1 MPTVKVRNLKNKEV
15 GDVELLDAIFGVE
28 LNESL
33 IHSAVMNYQ
42 ANGRQGTSATKTRG
56 NVSGSGRKLWK
67 QKGTGRARIA
77 SLRSPLWKGGGN
89 VHGPQPRDWSYQMPK
104 KMRRGALR
112 SALSERLR
120 EGNLI
125 VIDGFEFNNPKTS
138 EFLAAIGTLG
148 LSENKKKPTKTLIID
163 SLDNLNLILS
173 SRNVAKTK
181 VTNSFGLNIY
191 DIIYHEK
198 LLISKSA
205 LEELT
210 SLLAPKRESE
220 KAAGAEASE
229 KKPKAGKETDTAKT
243 KALKDVDDAVTDKDL
258 EESKAKTD
266 RAAKKAGEEK
276 AVDTPKTKKEPKPKS
291 EKTLKKE
298 AAAKNEAD
306 KNASADEAPAKAT
319 EAPADKAESKEE
331 AADNE

>member
-15 GDVELLDAIFGVE
+15 GDVELLDSVFGVE
-28 LNESL
+28 LNEAL

-42 ANGRQGTSATKTRG
+42 ANRRQGTSATKTRG

-125 VIDGFEFNNPKTS
+125 VIEGFEFKNPKTR
-138 EFLAAIGTLG
+138 EFLDAIGG
-148 LSENKKKPTKTLIID
+148 LQLSDNKKKSVKTLIVD
-163 SLDNLNLILS
+163 SLDNANLVLS
-173 SRNVAKTK
+173 TRNVEKTK

-198 LLISKSA
+198 LLISKAAVDELNA
-205 LEELT
+205 LLD
-210 SLLAPKRESE
+210 PKRESGKME
-220 KAAGAEASE
+220 AVEPVAEE
-229 KKPKAGKETDTAKT
+229 KPKA
-243 KALKDVDDAVTDKDL
+243 
-258 EESKAKTD
+258 
-266 RAAKKAGEEK
+266 
-276 AVDTPKTKKEPKPKS
+276 
-291 EKTLKKE
+291 KKE
-298 AAAKNEAD
+298 AKPKAEKAPAE
-306 KNASADEAPAKAT
+306 EAPEGPAPDTAAAT
-319 EAPADKAESKEE
+319 EPAAEETPAVETAQETEPDLAAEGS
-331 AADNE
+331 AADDTRKEATDNE

>member
-15 GDVELLDAIFGVE
+15 GEVTLSDAVFGAD

-33 IHSAVMNYQ
+33 IHAAVMNYR
-42 ANGRQGTSATKTRG
+42 ANARAGTSATKTRG

-120 EGNLI
+120 EGNI
-125 VIDGFEFNNPKTS
+125 IIIDEFEFKNPKTS
-138 EFLAAIGTLG
+138 EFVGALAG
-148 LSENKKKPTKTLIID
+148 LKLSDDKRKVVKTLIVD
-163 SLDNLNLILS
+163 SLDNQNLVLS
-173 SRNVAKTK
+173 SRNVEKTT

-205 LEELT
+205 IEEINQ
-210 SLLAPKRESE
+210 LLDPAREGAKEKVAVEEKPKVK
-220 KAAGAEASE
+220 KAA
-229 KKPKAGKETDTAKT
+229 KPKADGTT
-243 KALKDVDDAVTDKDL
+243 DAVAPTKEAKADEVAPAK
-258 EESKAKTD
+258 KAKTED
-266 RAAKKAGEEK
+266 ASGEKPAK
-276 AVDTPKTKKEPKPKS
+276 
-291 EKTLKKE
+291 
-298 AAAKNEAD
+298 
-306 KNASADEAPAKAT
+306 APAK
-319 EAPADKAESKEE
+319 PKAKKEVSEE
-331 AADNE
+331 AAKDE

>member
-1 MPTVKVRNLKNKEV
+1 MPTVKVRNLKNIEV
-15 GDVELLDAIFGVE
+15 GDVELSDAVFGAD

-33 IHSAVMNYQ
+33 IHSALINYQ

-77 SLRSPLWKGGGN
+77 SIRSPLWKGGGN
-89 VHGPQPRDWSYQMPK
+89 VHGPQPRDWSYKMPK

-125 VIDGFEFNNPKTS
+125 IIDEFTLTNPKTR
-138 EFLAAIGTLG
+138 EFLGAIGGLG
-148 LSENKKKPTKTLIID
+148 LNENKKKPTKTLIID

-173 SRNVAKTK
+173 TRNVEKTK

-191 DIIYHEK
+191 DILYHEK

-205 LEELT
+205 VAELNDLLDPNRESGKEEEVT
-210 SLLAPKRESE
+210 AAPAAAKAPKAKKEARTED
-220 KAAGAEASE
+220 APAAEA
-229 KKPKAGKETDTAKT
+229 KPAK
-243 KALKDVDDAVTDKDL
+243 
-258 EESKAKTD
+258 
-266 RAAKKAGEEK
+266 AKKAKAEEVK
-276 AVDTPKTKKEPKPKS
+276 
-291 EKTLKKE
+291 
-298 AAAKNEAD
+298 
-306 KNASADEAPAKAT
+306 ADEAPAAEAAT
-319 EAPADKAESKEE
+319 EE
-331 AADNE
+331 ATDNE

>member
-28 LNESL
+28 LNEAL

-125 VIDGFEFNNPKTS
+125 IIDEFGFKNHKTS
-138 EFLAAIGTLG
+138 EFLGALGTLG
-148 LSENKKKPTKTLIID
+148 LTDKKATTKTLIID
-163 SLDNLNLILS
+163 SLDNANLILS
-173 SRNVAKTK
+173 SRNVKKAK

-198 LLISKSA
+198 LLISKAA
-205 LEELT
+205 LEEL
-210 SLLAPKRESE
+210 SALLDPKRES
-220 KAAGAEASE
+220 AGEAEAVAVAVAE
-229 KKPKAGKETDTAKT
+229 EKPKA
-243 KALKDVDDAVTDKDL
+243 
-258 EESKAKTD
+258 KAKKEV
-266 RAAKKAGEEK
+266 AAAPTEAVEEK
-276 AVDTPKTKKEPKPKS
+276 PKA
-291 EKTLKKE
+291 KKE
-298 AAAKNEAD
+298 AKPKAEKAEKAEKVEAAPVEESAV
-306 KNASADEAPAKAT
+306 ADEAPAADTT
-319 EAPADKAESKEE
+319 EAKE
-331 AADNE
+331 ATDNE

>member
-15 GDVELLDAIFGVE
+15 GDVELLDAVFGVE
-28 LNESL
+28 LNEAL

-125 VIDGFEFNNPKTS
+125 VIDEFGFKNPKTS
-138 EFLAAIGTLG
+138 EFLGAMGTLG
-148 LSENKKKPTKTLIID
+148 LSDKKTRTKTLIVD

-173 SRNVAKTK
+173 SRNVEKTK

-198 LLISKSA
+198 LLISKAA

-210 SLLAPKRESE
+210 SLLDPKREGS
-220 KAAGAEASE
+220 KAEEVAEVKAEA
-229 KKPKAGKETDTAKT
+229 KPK
-243 KALKDVDDAVTDKDL
+243 V
-258 EESKAKTD
+258 
-266 RAAKKAGEEK
+266 
-276 AVDTPKTKKEPKPKS
+276 
-291 EKTLKKE
+291 KKE
-298 AAAKNEAD
+298 AAPAEAEVVEDKPKAKKEAKTEEAPKAKKEAKPKID
-306 KNASADEAPAKAT
+306 KAPKAEAATQEAPAVET
-319 EAPADKAESKEE
+319 KEE
-331 AADNE
+331 ATENE

>member
-15 GDVELLDAIFGVE
+15 GDVELLDAVFGVE
-28 LNESL
+28 LNEAL

-77 SLRSPLWKGGGN
+77 SIRSPLWKGGGN

-125 VIDGFEFNNPKTS
+125 VIDEFGFKNPKTS
-138 EFLAAIGTLG
+138 EFLGAINTLG
-148 LSENKKKPTKTLIID
+148 LSANKKKPVKTLIID

-173 SRNVAKTK
+173 SRNVEKTK

-198 LLISKSA
+198 LLISKAA

-210 SLLAPKRESE
+210 SLLDPKREG
-220 KAAGAEASE
+220 KADEVVEVKTEA
-229 KKPKAGKETDTAKT
+229 KPKAKKESAPVEPEAAEETPKVKKETKP
-243 KALKDVDDAVTDKDL
+243 KA
-258 EESKAKTD
+258 
-266 RAAKKAGEEK
+266 EK
-276 AVDTPKTKKEPKPKS
+276 AP
-291 EKTLKKE
+291 KKE
-298 AAAKNEAD
+298 AAAE
-306 KNASADEAPAKAT
+306 ETPA
-319 EAPADKAESKEE
+319 AETVEETPVAETTEE
-331 AADNE
+331 ATDNE